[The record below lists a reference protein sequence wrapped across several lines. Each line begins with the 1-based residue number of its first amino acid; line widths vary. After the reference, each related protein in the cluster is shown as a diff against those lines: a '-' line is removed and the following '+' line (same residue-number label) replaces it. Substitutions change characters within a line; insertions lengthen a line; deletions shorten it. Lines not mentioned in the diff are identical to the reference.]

1 MADVV
6 DVASRVLELTGYVT
20 TMKLQK
26 LVYYC
31 QAYHAATNQRP
42 LFNDRIEAWPHGPVS
57 PRLFAHHRRMFMIRV
72 DDLAERRSHRHLSAE
87 EDASIRHVVNVLGR
101 YTGEQLIE
109 LTHSEDPWRNA
120 RAGLGPGERS
130 HNEISVPSMR
140 RYYTSPACNNP
151 VFA

>member
-6 DVASRVLELTGYVT
+6 EVASRVLELTGYVT

-31 QAYHAATNQRP
+31 QAYHLATSHKP
-42 LFNDRIEAWPHGPVS
+42 LFSDRIEAWPHGPVS
-57 PRLFAHHRRMFMIRV
+57 PRLFAQHRRMFMICA
-72 DDLAERRSHRHLSAE
+72 DDLATGRLHGRLSPE
-87 EDASIRHVVNVLGR
+87 EDASIKHVVNTLGH
-101 YTGEQLIE
+101 YTGEQLIK

-130 HNEISVPSMR
+130 HNEISVPNIR

-151 VFA
+151 AFV